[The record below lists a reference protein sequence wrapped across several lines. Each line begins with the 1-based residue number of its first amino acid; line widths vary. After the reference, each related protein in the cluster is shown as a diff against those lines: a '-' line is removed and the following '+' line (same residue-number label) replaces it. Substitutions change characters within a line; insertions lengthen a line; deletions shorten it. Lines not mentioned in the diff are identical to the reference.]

1 MIDFHSHI
9 YPDAI
14 AEKATM
20 GVEKFYDIEMDRVG
34 TVSALLESGDEA
46 GIGRFVVHSVATTP
60 KQVSSI
66 NRFVSEQCT
75 LYPDRLI
82 GFGTLHPKLE
92 DFGAALDELESLS
105 LRGVKIHPDFQTF
118 YIDDPALYPMYE
130 QISERGLPVLFHT
143 GDYRYDYSN
152 PRRFRNLLENFPKL
166 VAIGAHFGGWSV
178 WDEAE
183 EILADTHCYVD
194 TSSSL
199 YTLAPERGRA
209 LVRRYGAERV
219 LFGVD
224 FPMWG
229 HKNELERIDALKLG
243 SEELDLIFEK
253 NALRILGEG

>member
-1 MIDFHSHI
+1 LIIDFHSHI

-46 GIGRFVVHSVATTP
+46 GVGRFVVHSVATTP

-66 NRFVSEQCT
+66 NRFVAEQCT
-75 LYPDRLI
+75 LHPDRFI
-82 GFGTLHPKLE
+82 GFGTLHPELE
-92 DFGAALDELESLS
+92 DFGEALDEIESLS
-105 LRGVKIHPDFQTF
+105 LRGIKIHPDFQTF
-118 YIDDPALYPMYE
+118 YIDDPALNPMYE

-143 GDYRYDYSN
+143 GDFRYDYSH
-152 PRRFRNLLENFPKL
+152 PRRMKKLLQDFPKL
-166 VAIGAHFGGWSV
+166 VAVGAHFGGWSV
-178 WDEAE
+178 WDAAAE
-183 EILADTHCYVD
+183 YLADTRCYVD

-199 YTLAPERGRA
+199 YVLPPERARA

-219 LFGVD
+219 VFGVD

-229 HKNELERIDALKLG
+229 HKRELERIDALNLT
-243 SEELDLIFEK
+243 SEELALIFEK
-253 NALRILGEG
+253 NALRILGE